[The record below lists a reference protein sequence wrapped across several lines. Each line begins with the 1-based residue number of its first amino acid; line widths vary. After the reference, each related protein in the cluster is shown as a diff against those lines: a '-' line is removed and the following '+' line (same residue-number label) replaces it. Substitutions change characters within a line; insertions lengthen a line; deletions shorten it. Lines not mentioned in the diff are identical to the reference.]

1 MMYITRVT
9 ALAPKEGIM
18 SRRSL
23 RKVCVALILMIV
35 ALGGLAA
42 CSMFGQQAPAPT
54 ATLPPPTETPLPVLP
69 TFTPTPTPVPPTA
82 TPVVSN
88 PTLTPTSVVPTATP
102 AAPPAVGGADT
113 GSSASTGNT
122 GVSYVVK
129 EVVVTG
135 NAAVNGS
142 FEEGFQDNGVALSW
156 MSFDNDGVAKYTWQ
170 EEQQPIHVS
179 HGERAQLMQLTG
191 AGEPN
196 RYMGIYQ
203 TMDVMAGET
212 YTLSIHGLIR
222 SSDAGDSNRPYG
234 HRIEWG
240 IDYQGGQNWQAVGEW
255 FDTGWND
262 IPLDKQDPTM
272 NYISLPILA
281 ESDKLTL
288 FIRGWT
294 KWPTQSIAN
303 FYVDGI
309 FLKGPVGVEETKE
322 VVTTSGSGSG
332 TTTSMPTTGGAAAW
346 IPLAGTLFIGG
357 LALWEVRRA
366 SRKRAE

>member
-1 MMYITRVT
+1 MN
-9 ALAPKEGIM
+9 
-18 SRRSL
+18 RRSL
-23 RKVCVALILMIV
+23 RKVCVAVLLAIV
-35 ALGGLAA
+35 ALGGLPA
-42 CSMFGQQAPAPT
+42 CNMLGQQQASAPT

-69 TFTPTPTPVPPTA
+69 TFTPTPTPLPPTA
-82 TPVVSN
+82 TPVTWD
-88 PTLTPTSVVPTATP
+88 PTLTPTVAPPAETP
-102 AAPPAVGGADT
+102 SAPPAVGGADT
-113 GSSASTGNT
+113 GASAPSETK

-129 EVVVTG
+129 EVVVAG
-135 NAAVNGS
+135 DAVVNGS
-142 FEEGFQDNGVALSW
+142 FEDGFQDNGVGQGW
-156 MSFDNDGVAKYTWQ
+156 TGFDNGGVAKYTWQ
-170 EEQQPIHVS
+170 EELQPIHVS
-179 HGERAQLMQLTG
+179 HGEHAQLMQLTG

-212 YTLSIHGLIR
+212 YTLAIHGLIR

-272 NYISLPILA
+272 NYISLPVLA

-294 KWPTQSIAN
+294 KWPTQSIAD
-303 FYVDGI
+303 FYVDGV
-309 FLKGPVGVEETKE
+309 FLKGPVGVEQTKE
-322 VVTTSGSGSG
+322 VVTTGGGAG

-346 IPLAGTLFIGG
+346 VPIVGTLFVTGV
-357 LALWEVRRA
+357 ALWEVRKA
-366 SRKRAE
+366 SRKRSN

>member
-1 MMYITRVT
+1 MNC
-9 ALAPKEGIM
+9 
-18 SRRSL
+18 RSL
-23 RKVCVALILMIV
+23 RKVCVAFVLTIV
-35 ALGGLAA
+35 ALGGLTA
-42 CSMFGQQAPAPT
+42 CNVFGQQPTPVPT

-69 TFTPTPTPVPPTA
+69 TLTPTPTPVPPTA
-82 TPVVSN
+82 TPTASS
-88 PTLTPTSVVPTATP
+88 PTLTPTAMPTVTP
-102 AAPPAVGGADT
+102 TSAPVEPAKSAALAVGGAAAT
-113 GSSASTGNT
+113 GETK
-122 GVSYVVK
+122 GVSYVTQ

-135 NAAVNGS
+135 DAVVNGS
-142 FEEGFQDNGVALSW
+142 FEEGFQDSGVGQGW
-156 MSFDNDGVAKYTWQ
+156 TGFDNDGVAKYTWL
-170 EEQQPIHVS
+170 EELQPIHVS

-196 RYMGIYQ
+196 RYIGIYQ

-222 SSDAGDSNRPYG
+222 SSDAGDPNRPYG

-240 IDYQGGQNWQAVGEW
+240 IDYQGGQVWQAVGEW
-255 FDTGWND
+255 VDTGWND

-281 ESDKLTL
+281 ESDQLTL

-303 FYVDGI
+303 FYVDGV

-322 VVTTSGSGSG
+322 VVVTGAG
-332 TTTSMPTTGGAAAW
+332 TGASTSMPTTGGAVAW
-346 IPLAGTLFIGG
+346 VPLVGTLFVTG
-357 LALWEVRRA
+357 LALWEVRKA